1 MTMKL
6 HLHFSLSQ
14 KLLLLVAAPLAG
26 ALIFSGI
33 QIGRQALALRQLHR
47 VEAAIELDAGL
58 GEIHQAL
65 LAERRA
71 ASSASGTIDAAG
83 YQQQIE
89 ATRTAR
95 DRLRARLQSAPPP
108 ALDRPEVRDAM
119 VSVMEA
125 QERLGE
131 ARDISKR
138 PGIAGSAEARMA
150 HQRYLDAS
158 EELLVAMSLVA
169 AESDSAPIRARLE
182 QLVGFGRVAN
192 AVENERM
199 LVNQGFVVE
208 RPTVAAS
215 NRALN
220 ATSERRYHE
229 SNAVQMA
236 PRDQLG
242 YWKALFAEPAY
253 VRANALPGTIVGET
267 QAETQPFKRELLP
280 EWTAASA
287 DRDRLLDQVESHL
300 FAELREFVSAR
311 KHEVR
316 AELQRAAIPAGVLVL
331 VTLGV
336 ALLRAHR
343 VERRLRT
350 AHQGLAAGVEAIA
363 RSVAGAGEAA
373 QRLAAGATK
382 EAADL
387 EQTGAA
393 LEGLTAVNQK
403 NVASA
408 RQAAEQLAGA
418 GTLIRE
424 SHDAMKTLAETMAKI
439 SESSRAT
446 FRIVKT
452 IDEIAFQ
459 TSILALNAS
468 IEAARAGAAG
478 TGFAVVAEEVRNLA
492 KRAAEATAETSRL
505 VEEARQAIQSGA
517 GLSEEVLRVLRD
529 ISANAAESGELM
541 KSIHSSSEQML
552 QSMQQINSSNRSL
565 AGVTEQNATIADQNT
580 ASADAIAGETGRLEG
595 TIRSLERLLNSAP
608 A

>member
-1 MTMKL
+1 MKL
-6 HLHFSLSQ
+6 HLSLSH
-14 KLLLLVAAPLAG
+14 KLLLLVAAPLGG

-33 QIGRQALALRQLHR
+33 QVGRSALALRQLTR
-47 VEAAIELDAGL
+47 VEAAIDFDAGL
-58 GEIHQAL
+58 GTIYQAL

-71 ASSASGTIDAAG
+71 ASTATGAIDVAV
-83 YQQQIE
+83 YRRRIE
-89 ATRTAR
+89 ATLAAM
-95 DRLRARLQSAPPP
+95 DRMRARLESAPPP
-108 ALDRPEVRDAM
+108 ALTRPEMRDAM
-119 VSVMEA
+119 ASVTA
-125 QERLGE
+125 TQARLGE
-131 ARDISKR
+131 ARDVFMR
-138 PGIAGSAEARMA
+138 PGAAGTSEARTA
-150 HQRYLDAS
+150 YQRYLDAS
-158 EELLVAMSLVA
+158 DELLAAMNLVA
-169 AESDSAPIRARLE
+169 TESDSAPIRARLE

-192 AVENERM
+192 AAETERM
-199 LVNQGFVVE
+199 LVNQGFAVE

-215 NRALN
+215 NRTLN

-253 VRANALPGTIVGET
+253 VRANSLPGTIVGET
-267 QAETQPFKRELLP
+267 QAETQPFKREMLP

-287 DRDRLLDQVESHL
+287 DRDRLLEQVEPHL
-300 FAELREFVSAR
+300 IAELGAFVAAR
-311 KHEVR
+311 KLEVR
-316 AELQRAAIPAGVLVL
+316 AELQRAAAPAIGLVL

-336 ALLRAHR
+336 ALFRVRR
-343 VERRLRT
+343 VERRLRN
-350 AHQGLAAGVEAIA
+350 AHHGLATGVEAIA
-363 RSVAGAGEAA
+363 RSVAAAGEAA
-373 QRLAAGATK
+373 QRLASGATK

-387 EQTGAA
+387 VQTGAA
-393 LEGLTAVNQK
+393 LEGLTAVNQQ

-408 RQAAEQLAGA
+408 RQAVEQMAGA
-418 GTLIRE
+418 GALIRE
-424 SHDAMKTLAETMAKI
+424 SHDAMQTLAETMTKI

-505 VEEARQAIQSGA
+505 VEEARRAIQSGA
-517 GLSEEVLRVLRD
+517 GLSEEVLAVLRD
-529 ISANAAESGELM
+529 ISANATESGALM
-541 KSIHSSSEQML
+541 KNIHDSSEQML
-552 QSMQQINSSNRSL
+552 QNMQHINSSNRSL
-565 AGVTEQNATIADQNT
+565 TSVTEQNAAIADQNT
-580 ASADAIAGETGRLEG
+580 ASAVAITQVTGRLEG
-595 TIRSLERLLNSAP
+595 TLGSLEKLLNSAP

>member
-1 MTMKL
+1 MKL
-6 HLHFSLSQ
+6 PLSLSR
-14 KLLLLVAAPLAG
+14 KLLLLVAAPLGG

-33 QIGRQALALRQLHR
+33 AIGRQALALRQLDR
-47 VEAAIELDAGL
+47 VEAAIDFDAGL

-71 ASSASGTIDAAG
+71 ASVATGAIDAVA
-83 YQQQIE
+83 YRRRVE
-89 ATRTAR
+89 ATNAER

-108 ALDRPEVRDAM
+108 ALARPEMRDA
-119 VSVMEA
+119 VAAVMLT

-131 ARDISKR
+131 ARDAYMR
-138 PGIAGSAEARMA
+138 PGNTGSAGARAADQHYLEAT
-150 HQRYLDAS
+150 DA
-158 EELLVAMSLVA
+158 LLAAMNLLA
-169 AESDSAPIRARLE
+169 TESDSAAIRARLE
-182 QLVGFGRVAN
+182 QLAGFGRVAS
-192 AVENERM
+192 AAESERA
-199 LVNQGFVVE
+199 LVNQGFNVE

-229 SNAVQMA
+229 SNAMQMA
-236 PRDQLG
+236 PRDQVD

-280 EWTAASA
+280 EWLAASA
-287 DRDRLLDQVESHL
+287 ARDELFDQVEPHL
-300 FAELREFVSAR
+300 FAELRAFVLAR
-311 KHEVR
+311 KQEVR
-316 AELQRAAIPAGVLVL
+316 AELQRAAVPAAGLVL
-331 VTLGV
+331 VTFGV
-336 ALLRAHR
+336 GLFR
-343 VERRLRT
+343 VRRIERRLRT
-350 AHQGLAAGVEAIA
+350 AHHGLAAGVEAIA
-363 RSVAGAGEAA
+363 RSVAAAGEAA

-387 EQTGAA
+387 VQTGAA

-408 RQAAEQLAGA
+408 GQAVTQMAGA
-418 GTLIRE
+418 GALVSE
-424 SHDAMKTLAETMAKI
+424 SHDAMKTLAETMTKI

-505 VEEARQAIQSGA
+505 VEEARRAIQSGA
-517 GLSEEVLRVLRD
+517 GLSDEVLGVLRD
-529 ISANAAESGELM
+529 ISANAAESGTLM
-541 KSIHSSSEQML
+541 KNIHNSSEQML
-552 QSMQQINSSNRSL
+552 QNMQHINSSNRSL
-565 AGVTEQNATIADQNT
+565 TAVTEQNATIADQNT
-580 ASADAIAGETGRLEG
+580 ASAEAIRGETGRLDG
-595 TIRSLERLLNSAP
+595 TIRSLERLLNSAR